1 MFAGRYLWWM
11 LIAIAIFLFFTM
23 CFDYVTWLT
32 VVSSGC
38 ARVAGSCGPI
48 VVTMTG
54 SMKPSGVYLA
64 GAIILVVTLARIHYL
79 SMNWAWGAVVTIW
92 FVASAPFPLLL
103 ANGWT
108 GQLKPETVLE
118 GLPVAF
124 LFLIVF
130 CAYIGWAFEESG
142 ARPLGAWR
150 PLRTIIRFSAVYGAL
165 FALSEAPAFAT
176 IPGRFL
182 GDMRLSASIAALQPG
197 LHELLIIGRGRD
209 TFAYVVFAIFVA
221 GLAASLLPQNLE
233 ELRARL
239 AQPFMLRGSR
249 Q

>member
-38 ARVAGSCGPI
+38 TRIAGSCGPI

-64 GAIILVVTLARIHYL
+64 GGIILVVTLARIHYL
-79 SMNWAWGAVVTIW
+79 SMSWMWGVFAAIW

-108 GQLKPETVLE
+108 GQLKPEAVLD

-124 LFLIVF
+124 LFFVAF
-130 CAYIGWAFEESG
+130 CAYIGWSFEESG
-142 ARPLGAWR
+142 ARPLGGWR
-150 PLRTIIRFSAVYGAL
+150 LLRATISVTAVYGAL
-165 FALSEAPAFAT
+165 LALSEAPAFAT
-176 IPGRFL
+176 IPGRML
-182 GDMRLSASIAALQPG
+182 GEVRLTTSIAALQPG
-197 LHELLIIGRGRD
+197 LHDLLTLGMDRD
-209 TFAYVVFAIFVA
+209 TFAYIVLAVFVA
-221 GLAASLLPQNLE
+221 GLAVSLLPQNLE
-233 ELRARL
+233 ELKARL
-239 AQPFMLRGSR
+239 IQPFMLRGSR
-249 Q
+249 P

>member
-38 ARVAGSCGPI
+38 AHVAGSCGPI
-48 VVTMTG
+48 IVTMTG

-64 GAIILVVTLARIHYL
+64 GAIILVVTLARVHYL
-79 SMNWAWGAVVTIW
+79 SMNWAWGVVVAIW

-103 ANGWT
+103 ASGWT
-108 GQLKPETVLE
+108 GQLKPETVLD

-124 LFLIVF
+124 LFLVVF
-130 CAYIGWAFEESG
+130 CAYIGWAFEDSG

-150 PLRTIIRFSAVYGAL
+150 ALRMIIRFSAVYGAL
-165 FALSEAPAFAT
+165 LALSEAPAFAT
-176 IPGRFL
+176 IPDRLL

-197 LHELLIIGRGRD
+197 LNDLLTLGRGRD
-209 TFAYVVFAIFVA
+209 TFAYVVFAVFVV
-221 GLAASLLPQNLE
+221 GLAASLLPQNLA
-233 ELRARL
+233 ELKARF
-239 AQPFMLRGSR
+239 AQPFTLRGSR

>member
-38 ARVAGSCGPI
+38 ARIAGSCGPI

-64 GAIILVVTLARIHYL
+64 GGIILVVTLARIHYL
-79 SMNWAWGAVVTIW
+79 SMSWAWGVIAAIW

-108 GQLKPETVLE
+108 GQLKPEAVLD

-124 LFLIVF
+124 LFFVSF
-130 CAYIGWAFEESG
+130 CAYIGWSFEESG
-142 ARPLGAWR
+142 ARPLGVWR
-150 PLRTIIRFSAVYGAL
+150 ALRAVISVTGLYGAL
-165 FALSEAPAFAT
+165 LALSEAPAFAT
-176 IPGRFL
+176 IPGRLFGEMKL
-182 GDMRLSASIAALQPG
+182 TTSIAALQPG
-197 LHELLIIGRGRD
+197 LHDLLTLGMGRD
-209 TFAYVVFAIFVA
+209 TFAYVVLAIFVA

-233 ELRARL
+233 ELKARFI
-239 AQPFMLRGSR
+239 QPLMLRGSR

>member
-38 ARVAGSCGPI
+38 ARIAGSCGPI
-48 VVTMTG
+48 IVTMTG

-64 GAIILVVTLARIHYL
+64 GGVILVVTLARIHYL
-79 SMNWAWGAVVTIW
+79 SMGWFWGVVVQIW

-124 LFLIVF
+124 LFLVVF
-130 CAYIGWAFEESG
+130 CAYIGWSFEDSG
-142 ARPLGAWR
+142 ARPLGVWR
-150 PLRTIIRFSAVYGAL
+150 TLRATISLSAVYGTL
-165 FALSEAPAFAT
+165 LALSETPAFAT
-176 IPGRFL
+176 TPGRFL
-182 GDMRLSASIAALQPG
+182 GQMQLSTSIAALQPT
-197 LHELLIIGRGRD
+197 LHDVLTIGMARD
-209 TFAYVVFAIFVA
+209 TFAYLVFAIFVA
-221 GLAASLLPQNLE
+221 GLAVSLLPQNLG
-233 ELRARL
+233 ELKARFI
-239 AQPFMLRGSR
+239 APFMPRGSR

>member
-11 LIAIAIFLFFTM
+11 LIATAIFLFFTM

-38 ARVAGSCGPI
+38 ARIAGSCGPI

-79 SMNWAWGAVVTIW
+79 SMSWAWGAVVTIW

-142 ARPLGAWR
+142 ARPLGAWHL
-150 PLRTIIRFSAVYGAL
+150 LRMIIRFSAVYGAL

-182 GDMRLSASIAALQPG
+182 GDMRLSAWIAALQPG

-221 GLAASLLPQNLE
+221 ALAASLLPQNLE